1 MKILFTFLAIS
12 TGVESYLKSSKK
24 LISEI
29 LKNTQ
34 HDVLLTTNKVE
45 YYNDI
50 NNSRLIVRNNIPNDS
65 VFMYRGDVEF
75 NYNLKYLS
83 FKDLPEGYD
92 VIFYI
97 DGDMKHNFWNKDSE
111 NKLKSLIDSYDWLA
125 TRLNCVLK
133 NEVFQYK
140 TTGNTLFKHK
150 INSYEVLNWSDN
162 DVLMESCLPSE
173 HFLIFKYDK
182 EKLEK
187 FSNKWCELNSILQ
200 SKNGGDGSWGDG
212 FEMGISAK
220 YAGYDNM
227 LDLQHGNLEHDF
239 GFIFNGNKE

>member
-83 FKDLPEGYD
+83 FKDLPE
-92 VIFYI
+92 I
-97 DGDMKHNFWNKDSE
+97 DFHNQ
-111 NKLKSLIDSYDWLA
+111 LL
-125 TRLNCVLK
+125 
-133 NEVFQYK
+133 
-140 TTGNTLFKHK
+140 
-150 INSYEVLNWSDN
+150 
-162 DVLMESCLPSE
+162 
-173 HFLIFKYDK
+173 
-182 EKLEK
+182 
-187 FSNKWCELNSILQ
+187 
-200 SKNGGDGSWGDG
+200 
-212 FEMGISAK
+212 
-220 YAGYDNM
+220 
-227 LDLQHGNLEHDF
+227 
-239 GFIFNGNKE
+239 

>member
-1 MKILFTFLAIS
+1 VKILFTFLAIS
-12 TGVESYLKSSKK
+12 TGVELYLKSSKK

-34 HDVLLTTNKVE
+34 HDVLLTTNKLE
-45 YYNDI
+45 YYDDI
-50 NNSRLIVRNNIPNDS
+50 NSSRFIVRDNVPKDS

-75 NYNLKYLS
+75 NYNLKYLA

-97 DGDMKHNFWNKDSE
+97 DGDIKNNFWNEESE
-111 NKLKSLIDSYDWLA
+111 NKLKSLINSYDWVA
-125 TRLNCVLK
+125 TRLNCVLR
-133 NEVFQYK
+133 NEVIQYK
-140 TTGNTLFKHK
+140 TTGSALFKHK
-150 INSYEVLNWSDN
+150 IESYEILKWNDN
-162 DVLMESCLPSE
+162 DTLMESHLPSE
-173 HFLIFKYDK
+173 HFLIFKYNK

-187 FSNKWCELNSILQ
+187 FATKWGELNLILQ
-200 SKNGGDGSWGDG
+200 NKNGGDGSWGDG

-227 LDLQHGNLEHDF
+227 YDLPPGNLEHDF